1 MNRMKI
7 MAAALTVFC
16 MAAGAG
22 LIHAAAS
29 AVPASG
35 SAVQIA
41 AEDIPVND
49 EIYGLSAK
57 LSSSPEKT
65 SLNAEGQPDLSGI
78 RVNLFGINA
87 EGKRVEILHDASLEE
102 AKTRFHVE
110 IQTEPLDPSGWS
122 CDITFTVYNSKYQS
136 AFSDHISLMLEQEM
150 QTTPSGTTQTT
161 SAQTTAAQTTSA
173 KPDTTTAMT
182 ATTTAA
188 SVTTTA
194 STVSTTATTVTTTVT
209 SAVSAKEPAFL
220 LGDCNADKS
229 FTVADAVALSKW
241 LSTASAKLPDPKA
254 ADMDGNAVLNAA
266 DLTLMK
272 RSLLGKLPEF
282 PVQNPVVID
291 SFTPCRAQLTDKF
304 SAWRI
309 LVTIKHQYSDP
320 SRTWTIQDFPGIDNI
335 KSVKQHTNAE
345 PYRQVLE
352 IALKEPSKEH
362 VLELIHGIEALE
374 CKEIKEVQV
383 IQDMMGDN

>member
-7 MAAALTVFC
+7 LAAALTVFC

-57 LSSSPEKT
+57 LSSAPEKAA
-65 SLNAEGQPDLSGI
+65 LNAEGQPDLSGV

-102 AKTRFHVE
+102 AKSRFRVE

-136 AFSDHISLMLEQEM
+136 AFSDHINLMLEQEM

-161 SAQTTAAQTTSA
+161 SAQTTAPQTTSA

-220 LGDCNADKS
+220 LGDCNADSS

-254 ADMDGNAVLNAA
+254 ADMDGNTVLNAA

-320 SRTWTIQDFPGIDNI
+320 SRTWTIQDFSGIDNI
-335 KSVKQHTNAE
+335 KSVKQYTDAD